1 VQARSLARFALLAFA
16 AVGFAGCQESGFDES
31 KETVRPLKVQHV
43 LGETKVPGQARHPMT
58 LTQDTLD
65 DTLALKV
72 RPARAALPGARLP
85 DYLRAAGRGISTMR
99 PVTAGELAAVE
110 AVHPDLILGDSS
122 SDGKGGDGPLYDRL
136 SRIAPTVMIAT
147 GSDQWRLNVRLVG
160 EALGRTND
168 AERLLIDY
176 DREAFLAR
184 KAIKAERGGVAGSAA
199 RKPRVAVALVTASGT
214 RFAPQRSFAG
224 TLLADAGVK
233 QVRNASD
240 ADVTLV
246 SRLPNAK
253 APADGLGDRKVE
265 VSAAL
270 WWGPGGSLAAKA
282 ALAEL
287 VAALKP

>member
-1 VQARSLARFALLAFA
+1 VQTRFSARLALLALA
-16 AVGFAGCQESGFDES
+16 AIGFAGCQESGFDES

-43 LGETKVPGQARHPMT
+43 LGETKVPGQARHPLT

-72 RPARAALPGARLP
+72 QPARAALPGARLP
-85 DYLRAAGRGISTMR
+85 AYLRGAGRGVSTMR
-99 PVTAGELAAVE
+99 PVTAADLAAVE

-122 SDGKGGDGPLYDRL
+122 SDGRSGNGPLYDRL

-147 GSDQWRLNVRLVG
+147 GSDQWRLNLRLVG

-176 DREAFLAR
+176 DHEAFLAR
-184 KAIKAERGGVAGSAA
+184 KAIRAERGASQP
-199 RKPRVAVALVTASGT
+199 KPRVAVALATPSGI
-214 RFAPQRSFAG
+214 RFAKRSSFAG

-233 QVRNASD
+233 QVQRASD
-240 ADVTLV
+240 ADVTLLA
-246 SRLPNAK
+246 RAPGAA
-253 APADGLGDRKVE
+253 APAAGARTVP
-265 VSAAL
+265 VSASL
-270 WWGPGGSLAAKA
+270 WWGPGGSVAAKT